1 MGGRPRDPS
10 AEELGSFRISCF
22 SFRSS
27 VPVAGGRAEEVAGMK
42 WLAGSVSVV
51 SFMLALTTAIKGD
64 TALTMIYL
72 FASYVNFKLVEDV

>member
-1 MGGRPRDPS
+1 
-10 AEELGSFRISCF
+10 
-22 SFRSS
+22 
-27 VPVAGGRAEEVAGMK
+27 MK